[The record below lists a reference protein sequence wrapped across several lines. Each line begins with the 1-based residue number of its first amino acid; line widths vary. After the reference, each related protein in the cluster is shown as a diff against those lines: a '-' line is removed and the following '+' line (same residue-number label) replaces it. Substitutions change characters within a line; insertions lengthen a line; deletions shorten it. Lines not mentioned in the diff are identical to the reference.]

1 MAKRAHPKPRTIR
14 AHRRSV
20 TSKPQP
26 STAERPPQ
34 ELSNYELLE
43 RRSRELE
50 MERSRGGS
58 GASQPPDAQTPLLHP
73 REARPAGPPSKE
85 GAHVERAR
93 DPAGA
98 KASKR

>member
-1 MAKRAHPKPRTIR
+1 MAKRAQLKPKTIR
-14 AHRRSV
+14 ARRRSV
-20 TSKPQP
+20 HSKPQP
-26 STAERPPQ
+26 STGNSPTQ

-58 GASQPPDAQTPLLHP
+58 GASQPPDAPTPLLYP
-73 REARPAGPPSKE
+73 GDSRPAGAPSNE
-85 GAHVERAR
+85 SAHVERAR
-93 DPAGA
+93 DATGA